1 MIGHD
6 DLKAYFDN
14 ARRWEQDLLLSAHRS
29 RRIAWVVAAGA
40 CALAVASVGA
50 VAALAPLKTVEPF
63 VIRVDSATGIVDTV
77 SALNSTPAR
86 YDEAVTKFFLGRYVR
101 AREGYSYPEAETN
114 FRTISL
120 LSGQGEQARFAAW
133 YRGSNPE
140 SPQVVQGR
148 FGVATVRIKAIS
160 LLADNVA
167 SVRFMKE
174 SRKGEE
180 TRITHW
186 VSTLTFSYANAPM
199 SSADRLINPLGLSGF
214 GISRRS
220 GGPAMKSFVLLMT
233 FALGFAGPVLA
244 LQQPAPGQRDARV
257 RMVTYDPANVVR
269 LNGVI
274 RASTQIVFADDEEIA
289 HVAIGDAVAW
299 EVAPAGSILFLKPRE
314 KHAPTNLQVV
324 TTRPDGRKR
333 SYQFELSIAETT
345 LADSYFVV
353 RFAYPGDEIERRRTE
368 AAARG
373 AEREGALIE
382 QTFDLHHAYGAR
394 NWRFS
399 AQGSI
404 DLEPEAVFDDGKET
418 TFRFAGN
425 REIPAIYLINSDGS
439 ESLVPKDVR
448 GELVVV
454 HATAREFRLAQG

>member
-1 MIGHD
+1 
-6 DLKAYFDN
+6 
-14 ARRWEQDLLLSAHRS
+14 
-29 RRIAWVVAAGA
+29 
-40 CALAVASVGA
+40 
-50 VAALAPLKTVEPF
+50 
-63 VIRVDSATGIVDTV
+63 
-77 SALNSTPAR
+77 
-86 YDEAVTKFFLGRYVR
+86 
-101 AREGYSYPEAETN
+101 
-114 FRTISL
+114 
-120 LSGQGEQARFAAW
+120 
-133 YRGSNPE
+133 
-140 SPQVVQGR
+140 
-148 FGVATVRIKAIS
+148 
-160 LLADNVA
+160 
-167 SVRFMKE
+167 MK
-174 SRKGEE
+174 R
-180 TRITHW
+180 
-186 VSTLTFSYANAPM
+186 LTF
-199 SSADRLINPLGLSGF
+199 LIIL
-214 GISRRS
+214 
-220 GGPAMKSFVLLMT
+220 
-233 FALGFAGPVLA
+233 ALGITSPVEA
-244 LQQPAPGQRDARV
+244 LQQPSPGQRDARV
-257 RMVTYDPANVVR
+257 RTVTYDPANVVR

-274 RASTQIVFADDEEIA
+274 RASTQVVFADDEEVA

-314 KHAPTNLQVV
+314 KHPPTNLQIV

-353 RFAYPGDEIERRRTE
+353 RFAYPGDEIERRRIE

-439 ESLVPKDVR
+439 ESSGAEGCPR
-448 GELVVV
+448 RTCGGPC
-454 HATAREFRLAQG
+454 HREGVSVAQRQRRALHLQ

>member
-1 MIGHD
+1 M
-6 DLKAYFDN
+6 
-14 ARRWEQDLLLSAHRS
+14 R
-29 RRIAWVVAAGA
+29 
-40 CALAVASVGA
+40 
-50 VAALAPLKTVEPF
+50 P
-63 VIRVDSATGIVDTV
+63 
-77 SALNSTPAR
+77 
-86 YDEAVTKFFLGRYVR
+86 
-101 AREGYSYPEAETN
+101 
-114 FRTISL
+114 
-120 LSGQGEQARFAAW
+120 
-133 YRGSNPE
+133 
-140 SPQVVQGR
+140 
-148 FGVATVRIKAIS
+148 
-160 LLADNVA
+160 
-167 SVRFMKE
+167 
-174 SRKGEE
+174 
-180 TRITHW
+180 
-186 VSTLTFSYANAPM
+186 
-199 SSADRLINPLGLSGF
+199 
-214 GISRRS
+214 
-220 GGPAMKSFVLLMT
+220 FVLLMT
-233 FALGFAGPVLA
+233 LALGSAGPVLA
-244 LQQPAPGQRDARV
+244 LQQPAPGQRDARM
-257 RMVTYDPANVVR
+257 RTVTYDPANVVR

-274 RASTQIVFADDEEIA
+274 RASTQVLFADDEEVA

-314 KHAPTNLQVV
+314 KHPPTNLQVV
-324 TTRPDGRKR
+324 TTRADGRKR

-353 RFAYPGDEIERRRTE
+353 RFVYPGDEIERRRTE

-425 REIPAIYLINSDGS
+425 REVPAIYLINSDGS

-454 HATAREFRLAQG
+454 HATAREFRLRKGNNVLCIFNEAFDAVGINPGTNTTSPSIERRAKKSPPTQKPR